1 MVDFSIPAEVFI
13 YILDLFGTMA
23 FAVTGAFKAIESKA
37 DIVGIV
43 ILATITGVAGGTIRD
58 IVLGRF
64 PPNSIMDPSYVV
76 ITVVTGVVLFFLYSK
91 LKKHWNVFLK
101 FDAIGLGVF
110 TVIGATFA
118 YNIFGLNFL
127 AMVLAGML
135 TAVGGGILRD
145 VDVVAPVRLEYGS
158 CIRSEQVAVQCDE
171 RTAHGIDAV
180 DRKHRWRTDANA
192 VAARPIG
199 QILAVVAQLRR
210 SRVRALFVDAV
221 VDGVEHAA
229 HEDRTPYEFGV
240 AVARHLL
247 DAVKCQVR
255 PRARAVEEELDLRH
269 GTWETSSKR

>member
-1 MVDFSIPAEVFI
+1 LVDFAVPAEVFI

-58 IVLGRF
+58 IVLGKF
-64 PPNSIMDPSYVV
+64 PPNSIVDPTYVI
-76 ITVVTGVVLFFLYSK
+76 ITVVTGVVLFFLYTK

-145 VDVVAPVRLEYGS
+145 VFVNQVPIVFVKELYASASFVGVVIFYL
-158 CIRSEQVAVQCDE
+158 
-171 RTAHGIDAV
+171 
-180 DRKHRWRTDANA
+180 
-192 VAARPIG
+192 
-199 QILAVVAQLRR
+199 ILAVGADLYVASIVGIAIVTGLR
-210 SRVRALFVDAV
+210 L
-221 VDGVEHAA
+221 
-229 HEDRTPYEFGV
+229 V
-240 AVARHLL
+240 AMKYNWNLPKA
-247 DAVKCQVR
+247 K
-255 PRARAVEEELDLRH
+255 
-269 GTWETSSKR
+269 GNI